1 MGFDFDL
8 QAAHY
13 ENILGPSHKYYMK
26 QKKDLL
32 LRCIREKRLNTKIIL
47 DVGCGTGELER
58 NLANR
63 LEMIGVDLTA
73 SMLHVAKHK
82 YRDCEFL
89 RASCNKLPFRDSAF
103 TMVLVVNVLHH
114 LEMSDRQALFSEVSK
129 KLAPGGHV
137 IVFEHNPKN
146 PFTRKVVRGCEV
158 DKGVVLLNT
167 KEVTSL
173 AKASKID
180 KVDIEYLTFFP
191 AVLSF
196 LDSLERRMQRL
207 PLGGEF
213 MFLGRRSYDA
223 DVTSSVCH

>member
-1 MGFDFDL
+1 LGFDFDL
-8 QAAHY
+8 QASHY
-13 ENILGPSHKYYMK
+13 ENILGPSHKHYLK
-26 QKKDLL
+26 QKTDRL
-32 LRCIREKRLNTKIIL
+32 LRCIREKGLNTKIIL

-63 LEMIGVDLTA
+63 LEVVGVDLTV
-73 SMLHVAKHK
+73 SMLRVAKGR
-82 YRDCEFL
+82 YRDCEFM

-103 TMVLVVNVLHH
+103 TLVLVVNVLHH
-114 LEMSDRQALFSEVSK
+114 LKLNDRQALFSEVSK
-129 KLAPGGHV
+129 MLVPGGHLV
-137 IVFEHNPKN
+137 VFEHNPKN
-146 PFTRKVVRGCEV
+146 PFTRIVVRGCQI
-158 DKGVVLLNT
+158 DRDAVLLNT

-173 AKASKID
+173 ANASKIG

-213 MFLGRRSYDA
+213 MFLGQKE
-223 DVTSSVCH
+223 V